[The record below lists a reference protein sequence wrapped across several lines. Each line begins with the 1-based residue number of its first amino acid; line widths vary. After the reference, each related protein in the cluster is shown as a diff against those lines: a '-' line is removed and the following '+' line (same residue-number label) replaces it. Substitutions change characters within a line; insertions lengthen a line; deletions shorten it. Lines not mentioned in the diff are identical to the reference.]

1 MGGELRQWMTHQTA
15 MTMSAVANAATIFR
29 IGVGSGAGIAGY
41 SSTSVSIFSA
51 SSKSRSVSPPSLCV
65 ERRSRTLL

>member
-1 MGGELRQWMTHQTA
+1 MGGALRQWMTHQTA
-15 MTMSAVANAATIFR
+15 TTMSAVANAAAIFR
-29 IGVGSGAGIAGY
+29 ASVGSGADIGGY

-65 ERRSRTLL
+65 ERRNRTLL